1 MLLAPL
7 GLISKMPPFNT
18 VISNVPGILQ
28 PMYWNGARMEGSY
41 PASIIMDGVAV
52 NITMVTYDKNVDF
65 GIMACR
71 RSLPQIQR
79 LIDYME
85 LALSELEEA
94 AGITSPVLETKP
106 LSLKKAAGQKKA
118 IAKKKAVTK
127 KTVVASKSAAKKV
140 AARKSAV
147 KKAVAKKPTA
157 KNKSIK
163 K

>member
-1 MLLAPL
+1 LLVPL
-7 GLISKMPPFNT
+7 GLMSKMPPFNT

-85 LALSELEEA
+85 SALVELEEA
-94 AGITSPVLETKP
+94 AGITGPTEAKP
-106 LSLKKAAGQKKA
+106 LLRKKTVGQKKA
-118 IAKKKAVTK
+118 IPKKKAAPK
-127 KTVVASKSAAKKV
+127 KKVVAAKPAAKKV
-140 AARKSAV
+140 AAKKLAV
-147 KKAVAKKPTA
+147 KNVVAKKRSV
-157 KNKSIK
+157 NK
-163 K
+163 

>member
-1 MLLAPL
+1 
-7 GLISKMPPFNT
+7 
-18 VISNVPGILQ
+18 
-28 PMYWNGARMEGSY
+28 MEGSY

>member
-1 MLLAPL
+1 
-7 GLISKMPPFNT
+7 
-18 VISNVPGILQ
+18 
-28 PMYWNGARMEGSY
+28 MEGSY

-85 LALSELEEA
+85 LALAELEEA
-94 AGITSPVLETKP
+94 AGITTPVVEAKP
-106 LSLKKAAGQKKA
+106 LSSKKAAGQKKA
-118 IAKKKAVTK
+118 IAKKKVAPK
-127 KTVVASKSAAKKV
+127 KKVVATKPSAKKV
-140 AARKSAV
+140 AAKKPVV
-147 KKAVAKKPTA
+147 KKAVAKKPAA
-157 KNKSIK
+157 KKKSVK